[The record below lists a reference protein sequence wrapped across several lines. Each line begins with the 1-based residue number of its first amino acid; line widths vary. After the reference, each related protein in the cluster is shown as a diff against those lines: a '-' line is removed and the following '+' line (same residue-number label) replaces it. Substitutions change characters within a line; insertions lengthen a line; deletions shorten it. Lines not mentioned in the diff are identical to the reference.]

1 MSDGVEQRVA
11 ELYGKIG
18 KLFDEVP
25 AKVCLD
31 VLVNAAANVLCQVHI
46 DKDKARIDG
55 WNFGK
60 NLDMVIAEKFDAT
73 ARGWLKTIAAAM
85 MPWRI
90 RSEMLEVGKCS

>member
-60 NLDMVIAEKFDAT
+60 NLDMVIAEKFDAYREGM
-73 ARGWLKTIAAAM
+73 AEDDSGGDDALAH
-85 MPWRI
+85 P
-90 RSEMLEVGKCS
+90 VGNA